1 MKKSKEK
8 IIIVGAGPA
17 GITCAI
23 YARRYGVEVTVFEKL
38 YEGGQVC
45 TTPEVENYPAVPKVD
60 GYTLAN
66 LMKTQAEEL
75 GTEFINE
82 EVTGL
87 ALKGRVKTVNV
98 GDKTYEC
105 DAVILATGASRRKLD
120 VTGEAKFTGRGV
132 SYCATCD
139 GSFFKDK
146 VVAVVGGGNT
156 SLEDAIFLAGVCEK
170 VYIIHRRDEFRAM
183 PYLTN
188 IVEKTENIEIL
199 YDAVVEEI
207 CGDRKV
213 DTIKVKSTKT
223 DEIKDYSVDGV
234 FVAVGTLPENELYK
248 DYLNLDEFGYVE
260 AGEDCKTNIEG
271 VYIAGDCRKKSLRQ
285 IVTAT
290 ADGAVSAFEA
300 TSYIRSLI

>member
-1 MKKSKEK
+1 MEKNNKK
-8 IIIVGAGPA
+8 IIVVGAGPA
-17 GITCAI
+17 GITSAI
-23 YARRYGVEVTVFEKL
+23 YARRYGVDVTVFEKL
-38 YEGGQVC
+38 YEGGQVT

-60 GYTLAN
+60 GFTLAN
-66 LMKTQAEEL
+66 LMKTQAVEL

-87 ALKGRVKTVNV
+87 ALKGQVKTVSV

-120 VTGEAKFTGRGV
+120 VKGEAKFTGRGV

-146 VVAVVGGGNT
+146 VTAVVGGGNT
-156 SLEDAIFLAGVCEK
+156 SLEDAIFLAGVCSK

-199 YDAVVEEI
+199 YDAIVEEI
-207 CGDRKV
+207 CGDKKV
-213 DTIKVKSTKT
+213 DTIKVKSVKT
-223 DEIKDYSVDGV
+223 NEITDVAIDGV
-234 FVAVGTLPENELYK
+234 FVAVGTLPDNSLYK
-248 DYLNLDEFGYVE
+248 DYLNLDEFGYVD

-271 VYIAGDCRKKSLRQ
+271 VYIAGDCRKKPLRQ

-290 ADGAVSAFEA
+290 SDGAVASFEA
-300 TSYIRSLI
+300 TTYIRSLF